1 MASQN
6 IQSKINIIN
15 ETTKQVTPTETPTE
29 TPLSLRNKLGGYYFG
44 DLYIYLLSTITN
56 SLDILVVGSI
66 VGECYVYYCRE
77 CFCLI

>member
-6 IQSKINIIN
+6 IQCKINIIN
-15 ETTKQVTPTETPTE
+15 DTSKQSTPTETPTE

-66 VGECYVYYCRE
+66 VGVCSVFHYRE
-77 CFCLI
+77 CFYLI

>member
-6 IQSKINIIN
+6 IQCKINIIN
-15 ETTKQVTPTETPTE
+15 ETSKQSTPTETPTE

-66 VGECYVYYCRE
+66 VGVCSVFHCRE
-77 CFCLI
+77 WFYLI